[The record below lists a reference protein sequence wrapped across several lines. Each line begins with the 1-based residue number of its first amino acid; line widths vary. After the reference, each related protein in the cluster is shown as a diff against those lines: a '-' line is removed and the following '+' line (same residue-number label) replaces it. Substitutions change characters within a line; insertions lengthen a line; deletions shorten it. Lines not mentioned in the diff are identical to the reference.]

1 MEYENYDV
9 KKIGANIRKH
19 RTAHQI
25 KQEYLGKK
33 VNLSKSEISRI
44 ENGRRNAGFG
54 KIVEIAKVIGI
65 PMIELFSEV

>member
-1 MEYENYDV
+1 MKPENYNLQGV
-9 KKIGANIRKH
+9 GAIIRKH
-19 RTAHQI
+19 RVARQI
-25 KQEYLGKK
+25 KQEYLAKK

-65 PMIELFSEV
+65 PMAELFSEL